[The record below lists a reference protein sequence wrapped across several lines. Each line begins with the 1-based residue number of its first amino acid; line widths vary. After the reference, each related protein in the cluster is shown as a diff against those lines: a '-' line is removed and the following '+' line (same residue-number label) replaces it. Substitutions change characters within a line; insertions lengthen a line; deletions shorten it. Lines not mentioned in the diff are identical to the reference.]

1 MSWWRRNVVFSS
13 DPVNVSRSALNVA
26 LSGVS
31 AGGIL
36 LASVASA
43 QDEVEPAG
51 PRIVLNYGVGLE
63 VDTNDP
69 LEDPSP
75 GTYAALVNQ
84 VDLAF
89 LTNTRTQSFALTF
102 SGDLNLADDPPEE
115 DVEFEFRDPTVGLS
129 YSREAA
135 NSRLALSGSVRV
147 RDVDT
152 LEPFFVDTDGDTII
166 DEAGFTED
174 DGTATI
180 TNFGFTLETRRN
192 APISTT
198 YTAAYSSRTY
208 SDTDDP
214 DLYDREDFRVGAT
227 TRLRF
232 SGVSQGQLT
241 FGLRQYEYSEGRDLL
256 GQSGSIRAGI
266 VRDLSP
272 TLTVEGA
279 VGYALTREDEEI
291 AGESFE
297 DTDEGLIFDAA
308 FRREVIN
315 GEYFGEYDRELIEDT
330 FRNTL
335 VFGRSF
341 SLQNSNLRGSLG
353 LTALDGGDP
362 QPVFNLFYA
371 RETQD
376 GQFTAGFRRTVT
388 LNTDDEERVLSAAV
402 VGYSHE
408 INTLSS
414 FRVGLDYALITNYD
428 EDDVDDDEERAT
440 ITASY
445 NRALTRD
452 WGLTVGYRGRAKSTE
467 TEDAISNSVFVN
479 LGRQFIFR
487 P

>member
-1 MSWWRRNVVFSS
+1 VS
-13 DPVNVSRSALNVA
+13 VSRSALNVA
-26 LSGVS
+26 LSGV
-31 AGGIL
+31 ATVGL
-36 LASVASA
+36 VFASVASA
-43 QDEVEPAG
+43 QDGTEPAG
-51 PRIVLNYGVGLE
+51 QRIVLDYGVGFE

-75 GTYAALVNQ
+75 GTYSALVNQ

-89 LTNTRTQSFALTF
+89 LSDTRTQSFALTF

-115 DVEFEFRDPTVGLS
+115 GAQFEFRDPTVGLS

-135 NSRLALSGSVRV
+135 NSRLALSGSVRI

-152 LEPFFVDTDGDTII
+152 LEPFFIDTDGDTII
-166 DEAGFTED
+166 DEASFTED

-180 TNFGFTLETRRN
+180 ANFGLVIETRRN
-192 APISTT
+192 APIGTT
-198 YTAAYSSRTY
+198 YTASYSSRTY

-214 DLYDREDFRVGAT
+214 SLDDREDFRVGAT
-227 TRLRF
+227 TRLSF
-232 SGVSQGQLT
+232 SDVSQGRLS
-241 FGLRQYEYSEGRDLL
+241 LALHQYEYSEGRDLL
-256 GQSGSIRAGI
+256 GQSASIQAGI
-266 VRDLSP
+266 VRDLSS

-291 AGESFE
+291 DGETFE
-297 DTDEGLIFDAA
+297 NTDEGLLFDAA

-315 GEYFGEYDRELIEDT
+315 GEYFGEYGRDLVEDT

-341 SLQNSNLRGSLG
+341 SLQNSDLRASLG
-353 LTALDGGDP
+353 FTALDGGDP
-362 QPVFNLFYA
+362 QPVFDVFYA

-376 GQFTAGFRRTVT
+376 GQFTAGLQRTVT
-388 LNTDDEERVLSAAV
+388 LNTDDDERVLSAAV
-402 VGYSHE
+402 VGYSHQ

-414 FRVGLDYALITNYD
+414 FRVGLDYAFITNYD
-428 EDDVDDDEERAT
+428 EGDADDDEERAT

-479 LGRQFIFR
+479 LGRRFIFR